1 MTKNSGVQIRLDGA
15 YYPKEAVI
23 STCCQFLADNYVFL
37 EKAGSSDI
45 KVTLAPKGNAGK
57 ASKLLR
63 EIFQSELMSN
73 TLRYNVSLRNKD
85 LRDYIIKSA
94 LVFSQGSGAQSSSAL
109 ADLEKDSKKY
119 LAAQGDDWK
128 DDPLGIAVPW
138 EDKKKKKPKAKKKK
152 C

>member
-1 MTKNSGVQIRLDGA
+1 MGKNTSIEMKLDA
-15 YYPKEAVI
+15 ACYPKEAVI

-37 EKAGSSDI
+37 EKAGSADDI
-45 KVTLAPKGNAGK
+45 KVTLTPKEGAGRSARQIKEVFQNA
-57 ASKLLR
+57 LV
-63 EIFQSELMSN
+63 SN
-73 TLRYNVSLRNKD
+73 ALRYNVSQKNKD

-94 LVFSQGSGAQSSSAL
+94 LVFSQGSAVKSGSAL

-128 DDPLGIAVPW
+128 DDPLGIAIPW
-138 EDKKKKKPKAKKKK
+138 EEKKKRPAGKRKK